1 MTEQKRNTI
10 VLAIVAGGI
19 VLGSGYFLFGS
30 TKVPT
35 EFSEARANGA
45 SIANQIVEQS
55 RVTLANLSRISEFD
69 RDFNYS
75 EALLL
80 ISNELVKNRESSQD
94 AIRLSSQL
102 ERMARTSGDIRPSKA
117 REVATEG
124 LSSEVALVSRLVVYN
139 DLLKQLFEV
148 LRQKFEKPW
157 INLDGQVQS
166 LITKINDEAQAINDF
181 NKRFV
186 AAMVSFDDI
195 IAK

>member
-19 VLGSGYFLFGS
+19 VLGSGYFLFGG
-30 TKVPT
+30 TKVPA
-35 EFSEARANGA
+35 EFSEARSNGA
-45 SIANQIVEQS
+45 LLAQEIVDQS
-55 RVTLANLSRISEFD
+55 RVTLANLSKIAEFD
-69 RDFNYS
+69 RNSDYS

-157 INLDGQVQS
+157 ANLDGQVQN

-186 AAMVSFDDI
+186 AAMEVFDDI
-195 IAK
+195 IAE